1 MPFVR
6 RAKLK
11 LRNRNRSERFVLLQT
26 LLFCFGWFFTSFVS
40 ALGPQDSLK
49 LMEVADGFE
58 VSLVASE
65 PEIRQPISVTFDERG
80 RIWVIQ
86 YLQYPTPAGLKPIS
100 VDNYLRTKY
109 DRVPEP
115 PPRGPKGADRITI
128 CELDRD
134 GKRAIKFKDFV
145 NGLNLCSGLALGYGG
160 VFVLQPP
167 YLLFYPDKDRDDVPD
182 ADPEVLL
189 TGFGMEDAHA
199 VANSLTWGPD
209 GWLYGAQG
217 STVTAHIRGL
227 EFQQGIWRYHP
238 LSKEFELF
246 AEGGGNTWGLD
257 FDERGEILAGTNF
270 DDKMLHQVQGAYY
283 VKNFGKHG
291 ALHNPYTYGYFG
303 HVPYTGYRGRHISCG
318 GIVYQGGSFPAA
330 FHDAYIFANV
340 LDHAVYWANLR
351 PEGSSFTATFSGAL
365 LKTEDELFRPVDCET
380 GPDGAV
386 YIADWCDKRASHVDP
401 LDTWDRSNG
410 RIYRVQ
416 NRSLTS
422 SEPKL
427 ANQSAAGFDLHN
439 LSSDQLVDL
448 LSASN
453 AWFTRQAQRLLAER
467 RDQHV
472 LARLRNNISDNGSRR
487 GNEAD
492 SRDSQRAL
500 QSLWALYVSGGFDEK
515 LARELLTHP
524 NENVRAWTV
533 RFLGDSRKVSEAT
546 EQRLVAAAR
555 SDASPIVRAQLACS
569 VKRLRGEDALP
580 IIAALLGRDLDS
592 KDQHIPL
599 LIWWAIEDKAIGYRA
614 QVIQMF
620 AAPDFWRHAITRD
633 FILERLARRYADEGG
648 ESEFGACA
656 QLLQLAPDNIA
667 VNALLQG
674 LEQSLAGRKLENAP
688 AALQQWFAK
697 TWPEH
702 TQDPAY
708 LRLGL
713 RLENANARQTVLTL
727 LSDEAPRGK
736 VGENLIEVLGETE
749 NPDDAS
755 LFLTILARSES
766 EKVRD
771 AALGALH
778 HFPQAKVAEGLLE
791 IYPRLSKRLQ
801 QRELNM
807 LCSRPQ
813 WASLLVK
820 SIEHGRIDPK
830 EITLDRLKQMTA
842 LQNPDLNRSL
852 EKRFGRIQANSP
864 QEKLSS
870 INRLRLVLNPS
881 GIVGRS
887 AKGNLDDGKK
897 IFQSVCAV
905 CHKLFG
911 EGNSIGPDL
920 TSADRKNTDYLLT
933 QIVDPSAY
941 IRPEYVAYQ
950 AQLKDESVI
959 DGLMVESSPSAV
971 TLLDRNNERHVLAR
985 AQIRELK
992 ESSVSLMP
1000 EGLLEALPAQ
1010 GVMDIFAYL
1019 QADGPAPS
1027 HSANSQTPSR

>member
-1 MPFVR
+1 MSGFRSAKWVVPYRPVTSLTNSKKECRSGFVVFIILCMPFVR
-6 RAKLK
+6 CPKIERHRS
-11 LRNRNRSERFVLLQT
+11 LRLVLLQT
-26 LLFCFGWFFTSFVS
+26 LSFCFGGFFTSF
-40 ALGPQDSLK
+40 AAGLGPQDSLK

-65 PEIRQPISVTFDERG
+65 PEIRQPISITFDERG
-80 RIWVIQ
+80 RMWVIQ

-134 GKRAIKFKDFV
+134 GKRAVKFKDFV

-160 VFVLQPP
+160 AFVLQPP
-167 YLLFYPDKDRDDVPD
+167 YLLFYPDKDRNDVPD
-182 ADPEVLL
+182 GDPEVLL

-238 LSKEFELF
+238 LIKEFELF

-330 FHDAYIFANV
+330 FHGVYVFANV
-340 LDHAVYWANLR
+340 LDQAVYWANLR
-351 PEGSSFTATFSGAL
+351 PDGSSFTAVFGGPL

-410 RIYRVQ
+410 RVYRVQ
-416 NRSLTS
+416 SRGHVF

-427 ANQSAAGFDLHN
+427 PNRHAPGFDLHK
-439 LSSDQLVDL
+439 LSSDQLIDL

-453 AWFTRQAQRLLAER
+453 AWFARQAQRLLAER
-467 RDQHV
+467 RDSHV
-472 LARLRNNISDNGSRR
+472 LPRLRKKVFDKSDPRL
-487 GNEAD
+487 
-492 SRDSQRAL
+492 AL

-515 LARELLTHP
+515 LARELLRHP

-569 VKRLRGEDALP
+569 VKRLRGEDGLP
-580 IIAALLGRDLDS
+580 IIDALLGHDQDS

-599 LIWWAIEDKAIGYRA
+599 LIWWAIEDKAIAYRA
-614 QVIQMF
+614 QGTE
-620 AAPDFWRHAITRD
+620 AH
-633 FILERLARRYADEGG
+633 
-648 ESEFGACA
+648 
-656 QLLQLAPDNIA
+656 
-667 VNALLQG
+667 
-674 LEQSLAGRKLENAP
+674 
-688 AALQQWFAK
+688 
-697 TWPEH
+697 
-702 TQDPAY
+702 
-708 LRLGL
+708 RLG
-713 RLENANARQTVLTL
+713 
-727 LSDEAPRGK
+727 P
-736 VGENLIEVLGETE
+736 
-749 NPDDAS
+749 
-755 LFLTILARSES
+755 
-766 EKVRD
+766 
-771 AALGALH
+771 GALCDH
-778 HFPQAKVAEGLLE
+778 ARFH
-791 IYPRLSKRLQ
+791 S
-801 QRELNM
+801 RE
-807 LCSRPQ
+807 
-813 WASLLVK
+813 V
-820 SIEHGRIDPK
+820 
-830 EITLDRLKQMTA
+830 
-842 LQNPDLNRSL
+842 
-852 EKRFGRIQANSP
+852 
-864 QEKLSS
+864 
-870 INRLRLVLNPS
+870 
-881 GIVGRS
+881 
-887 AKGNLDDGKK
+887 
-897 IFQSVCAV
+897 
-905 CHKLFG
+905 
-911 EGNSIGPDL
+911 
-920 TSADRKNTDYLLT
+920 
-933 QIVDPSAY
+933 
-941 IRPEYVAYQ
+941 
-950 AQLKDESVI
+950 
-959 DGLMVESSPSAV
+959 
-971 TLLDRNNERHVLAR
+971 
-985 AQIRELK
+985 
-992 ESSVSLMP
+992 
-1000 EGLLEALPAQ
+1000 
-1010 GVMDIFAYL
+1010 
-1019 QADGPAPS
+1019 GPAI
-1027 HSANSQTPSR
+1027 RR

>member
-1 MPFVR
+1 MPGVR

-11 LRNRNRSERFVLLQT
+11 LRNRTHSVRVVVLQSLV
-26 LLFCFGWFFTSFVS
+26 FCFCCFFTSF
-40 ALGPQDSLK
+40 AEGLGPQDSLK

-65 PEIRQPISVTFDERG
+65 PEIRQPISITFDERG
-80 RIWVIQ
+80 RMWIIQ
-86 YLQYPTPAGLKPIS
+86 YLQYPTPAGLKPII

-128 CELDRD
+128 CELDPD

-145 NGLNLCSGLALGYGG
+145 NGLNLCSGLALGHGG
-160 VFVLQPP
+160 AFVLQPP
-167 YLLFYPDKDRDDVPD
+167 YLLFYADKDRNDVPD
-182 ADPEVLL
+182 GDPEVLL

-217 STVTAHIRGL
+217 STVTAHIRGR

-238 LSKEFELF
+238 VTKEFELF

-257 FDERGEILAGTNF
+257 FDENGEILAGTNF

-291 ALHNPYTYGYFG
+291 ALHNPYSYGYFG

-330 FHDAYIFANV
+330 FHGAYVFANV
-340 LDHAVYWANLR
+340 LDHAVYWASLR
-351 PEGSSFTATFSGAL
+351 PDGSSFTARFGGAL
-365 LKTEDELFRPVDCET
+365 LKTDDELFRPVDCET
-380 GPDGAV
+380 GPDGAI

-416 NRSLTS
+416 SRNHSS

-427 ANQSAAGFDLHN
+427 PNQRTPGFDLHN

-453 AWFTRQAQRLLAER
+453 SWFVRQAQRLLAER
-467 RDQHV
+467 RDQNV
-472 LARLRNNISDNGSRR
+472 LPRLRKNISDNASRR
-487 GNEAD
+487 SRKAGEAD
-492 SRDSQRAL
+492 SRDLQVAL
-500 QSLWALYVSGGFDEK
+500 QSLWALYVSGGFNEK
-515 LARELLTHP
+515 FARELLTHP

-533 RFLGDSRKVSEAT
+533 RLLGDSHKVSAAT
-546 EQRLVAAAR
+546 QQGLVATAR
-555 SDASPIVRAQLACS
+555 SDCSPIVRAQLACS

-580 IIAALLGRDLDS
+580 IISALLRHDQDS

-599 LIWWAIEDKAIGYRA
+599 LLWWALEDKAIAYRA
-614 QVIQMF
+614 QVIQMCTL
-620 AAPDFWRHAITRD
+620 ADFWRHAITRD
-633 FILERLARRYADEGG
+633 FILDRLARRYADEGG
-648 ESEFGACA
+648 NIGFGACA
-656 QLLQLAPDNIA
+656 QLLQLAPDA
-667 VNALLQG
+667 VAAHAVLQG
-674 LEQSLAGRKLENAP
+674 MEKSLAGRKLENAP
-688 AALQQWFAK
+688 DALQQWFVK
-697 TWPEH
+697 TWPEY

-713 RLENANARQTVLTL
+713 RLGNESSRQAVLTI
-727 LSDEAPRGK
+727 LSKEAPRTLMS
-736 VGENLIEVLGETE
+736 ESLIEVLGETE
-749 NPDDAS
+749 HPDDAP
-755 LFLTILARSES
+755 LLLTILNRSES

-771 AALGALH
+771 AALGALQ
-778 HFPQAKVAEGLLE
+778 HFPKSQVGEGLLE
-791 IYPRLSKRLQ
+791 IYPRLSKHLQ
-801 QRELNM
+801 QRALNM

-813 WASLLVK
+813 WATLLVK
-820 SIEHGRIDPK
+820 SIEDGRIDAK
-830 EITLDRLKQMTA
+830 EVTLDRLKQMTA

-864 QEKLSS
+864 QEKLSN

-881 GIVGRS
+881 GVVGRS

-897 IFQSVCAV
+897 VFQSVCAV

-920 TSADRKNTDYLLT
+920 TSADRKNTDFLLT

-950 AQLKDESVI
+950 AQLKDETVI
-959 DGLMVESSPSAV
+959 DGLMIESSPSAV

-992 ESSVSLMP
+992 ESAVSLMP

-1010 GVMDIFAYL
+1010 SVMDLFSYL
-1019 QADGPAPS
+1019 EADTPAS
-1027 HSANSQTPSR
+1027 SGGK